1 MIVTLINIA
10 MFILG
15 SIFRPDQRFGYE
27 VLIAP
32 LIYGVLS
39 LIPYIIM
46 YSKKELT
53 IKQLYIRQFFQ
64 LISIEI
70 ILYLFGYGIE
80 NIKTAQI
87 SQTIGFGISILCVYV
102 LVNLISSLLNVKE
115 AKELTNLFED
125 FQAKQ

>member
-53 IKQLYIRQFFQ
+53 IKQLYIRQFF
-64 LISIEI
+64 
-70 ILYLFGYGIE
+70 
-80 NIKTAQI
+80 
-87 SQTIGFGISILCVYV
+87 
-102 LVNLISSLLNVKE
+102 
-115 AKELTNLFED
+115 
-125 FQAKQ
+125 